1 MGLDRLHQLTN
12 STDYKL
18 NITLTDFDSKQYVAI
33 YEDFKVRQSFL
44 SAVLLFKDLVRA
56 KVEETTSKC
65 SGPNFIYTGYLIK
78 LAHCYFPRQKLKPT

>member
-56 KVEETTSKC
+56 KVVETTSKVPDR
-65 SGPNFIYTGYLIK
+65 SAPKG
-78 LAHCYFPRQKLKPT
+78 FPFFLNSWRD